1 MTIPLIT
8 LDRSKVQLY
17 SDPEERQVAQQPTS
31 TPTTTSYAI
40 LCLLA
45 VRDWTAYELA
55 QQMDRS
61 VGNMWPRAASVVY
74 DEPKRL
80 VARGFAKA
88 TATST
93 GRRSSTTYGIT
104 AKGRRALR
112 RWLEQPGAAPVTEFE
127 GLLKV
132 AFADHGSIAGLR
144 ANLRAIR
151 EFAEAD
157 LADGERRLREYAET
171 GGPFPDRLPIIAL
184 AAHHFRLQSEAL
196 LRWID
201 WAEATTSEW
210 TGVTVDTGAQVP
222 PDAFRPR

>member
-1 MTIPLIT
+1 MPQ
-8 LDRSKVQLY
+8 R
-17 SDPEERQVAQQPTS
+17 
-31 TPTTTSYAI
+31 PTTTSYAI

-74 DEPKRL
+74 EEPKRL
-80 VARGFAKA
+80 VTLGFATA

-93 GRRSSTTYGIT
+93 GKRSSTTYGIT

-112 RWLEQPGAAPVTEFE
+112 RWLEQPGGGPVTEFE

-132 AFADHGSIAGLR
+132 AFADHGSIEGLR
-144 ANLRAIR
+144 TNLRAIR
-151 EFAEAD
+151 ELAEAD
-157 LADGERRLREYAET
+157 IADAERRFTEYSKT

-184 AAHHFRLQSEAL
+184 AAEQFRLQSEAL

-201 WAEATTSEW
+201 WAEQATREW
-210 TGVTVDTGAQVP
+210 AGVTIDTGARVP
-222 PDAFRPR
+222 ADAFRPVR

>member
-1 MTIPLIT
+1 
-8 LDRSKVQLY
+8 
-17 SDPEERQVAQQPTS
+17 VAQH
-31 TPTTTSYAI
+31 PTTTAYAI

-74 DEPKRL
+74 EEPKRL
-80 VARGFAKA
+80 VALGFATA

-93 GRRSSTTYGIT
+93 GKRPSTTYGIT
-104 AKGRRALR
+104 AKGRRVLR
-112 RWLEQPGAAPVTEFE
+112 GWLEQPGAGPVTEFE

-132 AFADHGSIAGLR
+132 AFADHGSIEGLR

-151 EFAEAD
+151 ELAEAD
-157 LADGERRLREYAET
+157 IADAERRFSEYAQT

-184 AAHHFRLQSEAL
+184 AAEHFRLQSEAL
-196 LRWID
+196 LRWVD
-201 WAEATTSEW
+201 WAERATLEW
-210 TGVTVDTGAQVP
+210 TGVTIEAGARVP
-222 PDAFRPR
+222 ADAFRSPADGSRP

>member
-1 MTIPLIT
+1 
-8 LDRSKVQLY
+8 
-17 SDPEERQVAQQPTS
+17 VAS
-31 TPTTTSYAI
+31 RPTTTSYAI

-74 DEPKRL
+74 EEPKRL
-80 VARGFAKA
+80 VALGWATA

-93 GRRSSTTYGIT
+93 GKRPSTTYGIT
-104 AKGRRALR
+104 LEGRRALR
-112 RWLEQPGAAPVTEFE
+112 EWLGEPGAGPVTEFE

-132 AFADHGSIAGLR
+132 AFADHGSIDGLR
-144 ANLRAIR
+144 TNLRAIR
-151 EFAEAD
+151 ERAEAD

-184 AAHHFRLQSEAL
+184 VAEHFRLQTDAL

-201 WAEATTSEW
+201 WAEAATAEW
-210 TGVTVDTGAQVP
+210 QGVTVETGARVP
-222 PDAFRPR
+222 DDAFGAPRP